1 MRKIHNT
8 DGTFVIENLTI
19 NERIIKRVVSITSS
33 ATPTPDANTTDVYL
47 VTALATGATFGA
59 PTGTPIDEQQII
71 IRIKDNG
78 TARTLA
84 WNAIYRAST
93 DLPLPT
99 TTIISKT
106 LYLGFQYNMTD
117 TRWDLLALLNN
128 I

>member
-1 MRKIHNT
+1 MRKVYNT
-8 DGTFVIENLTI
+8 DGTFIIENLTV
-19 NERIIKRVVSITSS
+19 NERVIKRVVSITSS
-33 ATPTPDANTTDVYL
+33 ATPTPDADTTDVYL
-47 VTALATGATFGA
+47 VTALATGATFGE

-71 IRIKDNG
+71 IRIKDDG

-99 TTIISKT
+99 TTIVSKT

>member
-1 MRKIHNT
+1 MRKVYNT
-8 DGTFVIENLTI
+8 DGTFIIENLTV
-19 NERIIKRVVSITSS
+19 NERVIKRVVSITSS
-33 ATPTPDANTTDVYL
+33 ATPTPDADTTDVYL

-71 IRIKDNG
+71 IRIKDDG

-99 TTIISKT
+99 TTIVSKT

>member
-1 MRKIHNT
+1 MRKVYNT
-8 DGTFVIENLTI
+8 DGTFIIENLTV
-19 NERIIKRVVSITSS
+19 NERVIKRIVSITSS
-33 ATPTPDANTTDVYL
+33 ATPTPDADTTDVYL

-71 IRIKDNG
+71 IRIKDDG

-99 TTIISKT
+99 TTIVSKT